1 MTSKRLSRRYRK
13 QESIQMSALAALKK
27 ILPAADP
34 YGEIDRMNTPS
45 ALVLSTVML
54 CVIVA
59 GIALVSVATSPFAG
73 LGPVSRASASI
84 LPHVMHTGSIAR
96 LDESDAGFRLEAFP
110 GHAVATRSEATMTGL
125 RSFVLTG
132 EEEFLTGWQKSV
144 DRLRADVSRL
154 RQSSSGWSDGE
165 KLRKLSD
172 LERHLQILLE
182 EQERVAALTTS
193 GNRYPGVRLYSEDI
207 RPRLMEAQAR
217 CASLIDVLL
226 ARPGGGPA
234 GAVDALAKMRLAL
247 KNVSQD
253 MADFVVQGSSISS
266 DAMTAAVVE
275 LEVSAT
281 SLGEQLHGM
290 QPEDAEAARALLDAV
305 SSLAA
310 PMDNVVAL
318 RGVAQWDFARF
329 TFDEKVIPRYHE
341 FVAVLR
347 HLS

>member
-1 MTSKRLSRRYRK
+1 
-13 QESIQMSALAALKK
+13 MSPFAALKK
-27 ILPAADP
+27 ILPGA
-34 YGEIDRMNTPS
+34 GVEVEIDRMDTPS

-54 CVIVA
+54 CVIIT
-59 GIALVSVATSPFAG
+59 GIAIVSVATSPFAG

-84 LPHVMHTGSIAR
+84 LPQVMHTGSISR
-96 LDESDAGFRLEAFP
+96 PDERDATYRIEAFP

-132 EEEFLTGWQKSV
+132 EDEFRIGWEKSI

-172 LERHLQILLE
+172 LERHLHILLE
-182 EQERVAALTTS
+182 EQERVAALATS

-207 RPRLMEAQAR
+207 RPRLTDSQAR

-247 KNVSQD
+247 KNVSAD
-253 MADFVVQGSSISS
+253 MADFVVQGSGISS
-266 DAMTAAVVE
+266 DAMTAAIVE

-281 SLGEQLHGM
+281 KLGDELHGM
-290 QPEDAEAARALLDAV
+290 RPEDAEAARQLLEAVAALAG
-305 SSLAA
+305 

-329 TFDEKVIPRYHE
+329 TFDEKVIPRFHE
-341 FVAVLR
+341 FVGILK

>member
-1 MTSKRLSRRYRK
+1 
-13 QESIQMSALAALKK
+13 MSPFHELKK
-27 ILPAADP
+27 ILPGVDRDD
-34 YGEIDRMNTPS
+34 EIDRMDTPS

-54 CVIVA
+54 CAIIA
-59 GIALVSVATSPFAG
+59 GIAAVSVATSPFSG
-73 LGPVSRASASI
+73 LGPVSHASASI
-84 LPHVMHTGSIAR
+84 LQPVLHTGSIAKLEAR
-96 LDESDAGFRLEAFP
+96 DTALHLEAFP

-132 EEEFLTGWQKSV
+132 EEEFLIGWEKSI

-172 LERHLQILLE
+172 LERHLHLLLE
-182 EQERVAALTTS
+182 EQERVALLAAS

-207 RPRLMEAQAR
+207 RPRLMEAQLR

-226 ARPGGGPA
+226 GRPGGGPA

-247 KNVSQD
+247 KNVSAD
-253 MADFVVQGSSISS
+253 MADFVVQGSSISG
-266 DAMTAAVVE
+266 DAMTAAIVE

-281 SLGEQLHGM
+281 KLGEELHGM
-290 QPEDAEAARALLDAV
+290 RPEDSAAARELLDQV
-305 SSLAA
+305 SALAG

-329 TFDEKVIPRYHE
+329 TFDDKVIPRFHE
-341 FVAVLR
+341 FVAVLK